1 VRVELQA
8 DCFAGVWAGNSVDTG
23 YLEPLTQSQ
32 INQALDAAS
41 AIGDDRIQEQTEGQ
55 VNPETWTHGSSE
67 QRQEWFTTGL
77 EAANADACDTFNAE
91 DL

>member
-1 VRVELQA
+1 
-8 DCFAGVWAGNSVDTG
+8 
-23 YLEPLTQSQ
+23 LTQDQ

-41 AIGDDRIQEQTEGQ
+41 AIGDDRIQEQTQGQ

-67 QRQEWFTTGL
+67 QRQEWFINGL
-77 EAANADACDTFNAE
+77 EGASTDACDTFDA